1 MSANDPMCH
10 LETYYDGWA
19 ELVPFHR
26 KQETVA
32 CNRLSIGWAPRV
44 VSRDNVMSQL
54 VEVEAMNKRPKTAC
68 IIQLYHVGQPTIFTS
83 CRCVR
88 NFGSVVR
95 SESKCAPSQPLYCR
109 VCRWHE
115 YRHIATNI
123 FDQSQ
128 HSMFIL
134 GLALQQDHLP
144 EPYNNC

>member
-68 IIQLYHVGQPTIFTS
+68 IIQLYHVDQ
-83 CRCVR
+83 
-88 NFGSVVR
+88 GSGEVSR
-95 SESKCAPSQPLYCR
+95 TGAAPYMALKSSIYGTKFSI
-109 VCRWHE
+109 WH
-115 YRHIATNI
+115 
-123 FDQSQ
+123 
-128 HSMFIL
+128 
-134 GLALQQDHLP
+134 
-144 EPYNNC
+144 